1 MKEIQ
6 YEIVKEIAVLSA
18 SDSGYT
24 KEINLIS
31 WNGREP
37 KYDIRS
43 FSPNR
48 EKCGKGITLNADEAA
63 ALLEALQKE
72 VNSGDCALPG
82 FVDSKNEE
90 KTERNAGYLVVS
102 HSGGGMLRQGTRKG
116 IRRTP
121 ANRGMRAHWV
131 VKGLDISEDVCHG
144 MCP

>member
-1 MKEIQ
+1 MKLWTDKNQKAKTEKGQEMKEIQ

-31 WNGREP
+31 WNGKEP

-63 ALLEALQKE
+63 SLLKALQKE
-72 VNSGDCALPG
+72 VNSGD
-82 FVDSKNEE
+82 
-90 KTERNAGYLVVS
+90 
-102 HSGGGMLRQGTRKG
+102 
-116 IRRTP
+116 
-121 ANRGMRAHWV
+121 
-131 VKGLDISEDVCHG
+131 
-144 MCP
+144 

>member
-63 ALLEALQKE
+63 ALLEALTRLL
-72 VNSGDCALPG
+72 LPYQL
-82 FVDSKNEE
+82 K
-90 KTERNAGYLVVS
+90 
-102 HSGGGMLRQGTRKG
+102 LRLK
-116 IRRTP
+116 
-121 ANRGMRAHWV
+121 
-131 VKGLDISEDVCHG
+131 
-144 MCP
+144 

>member
-1 MKEIQ
+1 MKLWTDKNQKAKTEKGQGMEEIQ

-63 ALLEALQKE
+63 ALLKALQKE
-72 VNSGDCALPG
+72 VNSGD
-82 FVDSKNEE
+82 
-90 KTERNAGYLVVS
+90 
-102 HSGGGMLRQGTRKG
+102 
-116 IRRTP
+116 
-121 ANRGMRAHWV
+121 
-131 VKGLDISEDVCHG
+131 
-144 MCP
+144 

>member
-37 KYDIRS
+37 KYEIRC

-48 EKCGKGITLNADEAA
+48 EKC
-63 ALLEALQKE
+63 
-72 VNSGDCALPG
+72 
-82 FVDSKNEE
+82 
-90 KTERNAGYLVVS
+90 
-102 HSGGGMLRQGTRKG
+102 
-116 IRRTP
+116 
-121 ANRGMRAHWV
+121 
-131 VKGLDISEDVCHG
+131 
-144 MCP
+144 